1 MNAVNKVFAH
11 GWKALFI
18 AIAFPFLA
26 VTASADIVSTERVLQ
41 ASERDR
47 VSAFLERDEARDR
60 LQTLGVPPETVG
72 KRVEAMTDDEVRLV
86 AARIDT
92 LPAGGALDKTD
103 WTLIILLVIL
113 LIVAL

>member
-1 MNAVNKVFAH
+1 MKAVNKVVAH
-11 GWKALFI
+11 GWKTLLVAV
-18 AIAFPFLA
+18 AFPFLA
-26 VTASADIVSTERVLQ
+26 VTVSAEIISTERVLP
-41 ASERDR
+41 SPERDR
-47 VSAFLERDEARDR
+47 VRVFLEREEAKGK

-72 KRVEAMTDDEVRLV
+72 KRVDAMTDDEVRMV

-103 WTLIILLVIL
+103 WVLIILLAIL